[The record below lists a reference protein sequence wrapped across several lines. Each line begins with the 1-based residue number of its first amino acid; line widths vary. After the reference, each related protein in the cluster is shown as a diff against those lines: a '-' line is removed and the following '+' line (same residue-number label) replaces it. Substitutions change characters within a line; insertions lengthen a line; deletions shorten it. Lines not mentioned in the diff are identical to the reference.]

1 MAGYATLMLYHER
14 RRASERHI
22 MNISLPQQLE
32 QWVKQRVDT
41 GMYDSASEVIREALR
56 LLREQEDLK
65 QLRTQELHRQLLVGV
80 EQLDRGASKAF
91 DEGVTTEV
99 KKAGRKRRA
108 SK

>member
-1 MAGYATLMLYHER
+1 
-14 RRASERHI
+14 

-65 QLRTQELHRQLLVGV
+65 QLRTQELRRQLQVGV
-80 EQLDRGASKAF
+80 EQLDRGASRTF
-91 DEGVTTEV
+91 DEGVTAEV
-99 KKAGRKRRA
+99 KKAGRKRRGD
-108 SK
+108 K

>member
-1 MAGYATLMLYHER
+1 
-14 RRASERHI
+14 

-65 QLRTQELHRQLLVGV
+65 QLRTQGLRRQLQAGV
-80 EQLDRGASKAF
+80 EQLDRGASRAF
-91 DEGVTTEV
+91 DEGVTAEV
-99 KKAGRKRRA
+99 KKAGRKRRD

>member
-1 MAGYATLMLYHER
+1 
-14 RRASERHI
+14 

-65 QLRTQELHRQLLVGV
+65 QLRTQELRRQLQVGV
-80 EQLDRGASKAF
+80 EQLDRGASRAF
-91 DEGVTTEV
+91 DEGVTAEV
-99 KKAGRKRRA
+99 KKAGRKRRG

>member
-1 MAGYATLMLYHER
+1 
-14 RRASERHI
+14 
-22 MNISLPQQLE
+22 MNISLPRQLE

-65 QLRTQELHRQLLVGV
+65 QLRTQELRRQILVGV

-91 DEGVTTEV
+91 DEGVTAEV

-108 SK
+108 RR

>member
-1 MAGYATLMLYHER
+1 MAGYAMLMLYYAH

-65 QLRTQELHRQLLVGV
+65 QLRTQELRRQLQVGV
-80 EQLDRGASKAF
+80 EQLDRGASRAF
-91 DEGVTTEV
+91 DEGVTAEV
-99 KKAGRKRRA
+99 KKAGRKRRG